1 MCVCVHECESEGEI
15 SLQPS
20 KTKLVVLATGLGQIP
35 HRTLGYSRQYL
46 LMDERTP
53 KQPALTFGYQTTIPT
68 SKLSVP
74 SWQPGGGLVCT
85 GTNTEGILYLWDVRW
100 SGARLDYKRRPGL
113 GVVTG
118 DGAGYTAAGKH
129 PIFRNPP
136 TGWMLPKTETA
147 GAPTQ
152 IFKLPG
158 KKIQQAC
165 FHPTKNVLMLV
176 NSDAN
181 LTFM

>member
-1 MCVCVHECESEGEI
+1 MRG
-15 SLQPS
+15 
-20 KTKLVVLATGLGQIP
+20 TGRGRIP

-53 KQPALTFGYQTTIPT
+53 TQSVLTLGYHTPTQT

-85 GTNTEGILYLWDVRW
+85 GTNTEGHVYLWDVRW
-100 SGARLDYKRRPGL
+100 SGIKLDYKRRPGV

-118 DGAGYTAAGKH
+118 DGAGSAVGGKH
-129 PIFRNPP
+129 PIFRAVLSGLTVP
-136 TGWMLPKTETA
+136 TRETT
-147 GAPTQ
+147 GAPSQ
-152 IFKLPG
+152 ILKVPG

-165 FHPTKNVLMLV
+165 FHPTKNVLMFV
-176 NSDAN
+176 NSDTN